1 MFAKIN
7 KEDFLVANK
16 QTKKLRII
24 PLGGVDE
31 IGKNMTAI
39 EYGEDIVV
47 IDCGSIFPKED
58 MYGIDL
64 VIPDFS
70 YLERNRDKVKGF
82 LITHGHEDHIGALP
96 YVLRKIDAPIYCTS
110 LTRAHIE
117 YKFKEHKLNG
127 VVINTIHPRDRVRI
141 GKFEVEFIHTNHSI
155 AGAVALAIHTPMGV
169 IVHTGDFKVDFTPV
183 DGDPIDL
190 AKFAELGSKGVL
202 LLMADSTNVEREG
215 FTMSERSVG
224 HALERFFDES
234 EDRRIIVATFASNIH
249 RIQQIVDLA
258 AARGRKVCF
267 LGRSMENVASIA
279 MDIGEMTVPEGM
291 LVEPE
296 RLEKVP
302 YEEMVVITTGS
313 QGEPMSGLARMA
325 SNDHTK
331 IKLGQKDTVIIS
343 ASAIPGN
350 ELMVSR
356 VINNLFRKGVIVI
369 YEALYE
375 VHVSGH
381 ACKGELKLI
390 HSLTKPKYFMP
401 VHGEYRHL
409 VQHAMLAASLGM
421 PEENVFIPELG
432 NALEITR
439 RSAHMTGGVPAG
451 SLLIDGLGIGDV
463 GNIVMRDR
471 RLLSQDGLMVVC
483 LTFDSKTGELVTGP
497 DIISRGF
504 VYVRESDQLIEEVK
518 KVVLDYLSGCEA
530 SRHSDWGLVKNG
542 LRTRLK
548 DFLYTKT
555 KRTPM
560 ILPILIEV

>member
-1 MFAKIN
+1 M
-7 KEDFLVANK
+7 ANK
-16 QTKKLRII
+16 QTKKLRVI

-39 EYGEDIVV
+39 EYGEDIVI

-70 YLERNRDKVKGF
+70 YLERNRDKVKAF

-96 YVLRKIDAPIYCTS
+96 YVLKRIDAPIYCTS
-110 LTRAHIE
+110 LTRALIE
-117 YKFKEHKLNG
+117 YKFKEHKING
-127 VVINTIHPRDRVRI
+127 AVINTIHPKDKVRI
-141 GKFEVEFIHTNHSI
+141 GKFEVEFIKTNHSI

-183 DGDPIDL
+183 DGEPIDL

-224 HALERFFDES
+224 RALERFFDES

-279 MDIGEMTVPEGM
+279 MDIGEMNVPEGM
-291 LVEPE
+291 LIEPE

-331 IKLGQKDTVIIS
+331 IKLCQRDTVIIS

-409 VQHAMLAASLGM
+409 VQHAMLAASMGM
-421 PEENVFIPELG
+421 PEENIFIPELG

-439 RSAHMTGGVPAG
+439 RSAHMTGGIPAD

-483 LTFDSKTGELVTGP
+483 VTFDSKTGELISGP

-504 VYVRESDQLIEEVK
+504 VYVRESDQLIEEAK
-518 KVVLDYLSGCEA
+518 KVVLDYISGCEP
-530 SRHSDWGLVKNG
+530 SRHSDWGLIKNG
-542 LRTRLK
+542 LRSKLK

>member
-1 MFAKIN
+1 M
-7 KEDFLVANK
+7 ANK

-70 YLERNRDKVKGF
+70 YLERNRDKVKAF

-110 LTRAHIE
+110 LTRALIE
-117 YKFKEHKLNG
+117 YKFKEHKING
-127 VVINTIHPRDRVRI
+127 AVINTIHPRDKVRI
-141 GKFEVEFIHTNHSI
+141 GKFDVEFIHTNHSI

-224 HALERFFDES
+224 RALERFFDES

-279 MDIGEMTVPEGM
+279 MDIGEMTVPDGM

-331 IKLGQKDTVIIS
+331 IKLCERDTVIIS

-390 HSLTKPKYFMP
+390 HSLTKPQYFMP

-409 VQHAMLAASLGM
+409 VQHAMLATSLGI

-432 NALEITR
+432 SALEITR

-451 SLLIDGLGIGDV
+451 NLLIDGLGIGDV

-483 LTFDSKTGELVTGP
+483 VTFDSKTGELISGP

-504 VYVRESDQLIEEVK
+504 VYVRESDQLIEEAK
-518 KVVLDYLSGCEA
+518 KVVLDYIAGCEP
-530 SRHSDWGLVKNG
+530 SRHSDWGLIKNG
-542 LRTRLK
+542 LRSKLK

>member
-110 LTRAHIE
+110 LTRALIE

-190 AKFAELGSKGVL
+190 AKFAELGTKGVL

-518 KVVLDYLSGCEA
+518 KVVLDYLSGCEP

>member
-1 MFAKIN
+1 M
-7 KEDFLVANK
+7 ANK
-16 QTKKLRII
+16 QTKKLRVI

-39 EYGEDIVV
+39 EYGEDIVI

-70 YLERNRDKVKGF
+70 YLERNRDKVKAF

-96 YVLRKIDAPIYCTS
+96 YVLKRIDAPIYCTS
-110 LTRAHIE
+110 LTRALIE
-117 YKFKEHKLNG
+117 YKFKEHKING
-127 VVINTIHPRDRVRI
+127 AVINTIHPKDKVRI
-141 GKFEVEFIHTNHSI
+141 GKFEVEFIKTNHSI

-183 DGDPIDL
+183 DGEPIDL

-224 HALERFFDES
+224 RALERFFDES

-279 MDIGEMTVPEGM
+279 MDIGEMNVPEGM
-291 LVEPE
+291 LIEPE

-331 IKLGQKDTVIIS
+331 IKLCQRDTVIIS

-409 VQHAMLAASLGM
+409 VQHAMLAASMGM
-421 PEENVFIPELG
+421 PEENIFIPELG

-439 RSAHMTGGVPAG
+439 RSAHMTGGIPAG

-483 LTFDSKTGELVTGP
+483 VTFDSKTGELISGP

-504 VYVRESDQLIEEVK
+504 VYVRESDQLIEEAK
-518 KVVLDYLSGCEA
+518 KVVLDYISGCEP
-530 SRHSDWGLVKNG
+530 SRHSDWGLIKNG
-542 LRTRLK
+542 LRSKLK

-555 KRTPM
+555 KRTHM

>member
-1 MFAKIN
+1 MFAKFMRRFI
-7 KEDFLVANK
+7 LVANK
-16 QTKKLRII
+16 QTKKLRVI

-39 EYGEDIVV
+39 EYGEDIVI

-70 YLERNRDKVKGF
+70 YLERNRDKVKAF

-96 YVLRKIDAPIYCTS
+96 YVLKRIDAPIYCTS
-110 LTRAHIE
+110 LTRALIE
-117 YKFKEHKLNG
+117 YKFKEHKING
-127 VVINTIHPRDRVRI
+127 AVINTIHPKDKVRI
-141 GKFEVEFIHTNHSI
+141 GKFEVEFIKTNHSI

-183 DGDPIDL
+183 DGEPIDL

-224 HALERFFDES
+224 RALERFFDES

-279 MDIGEMTVPEGM
+279 MDIGEMNVPEGM
-291 LVEPE
+291 LIEPE

-331 IKLGQKDTVIIS
+331 IKLCQRDTVIIS

-409 VQHAMLAASLGM
+409 VQHAMLAASMGM
-421 PEENVFIPELG
+421 PEENIFIPELG

-439 RSAHMTGGVPAG
+439 RSAHMTGGIPAG

-483 LTFDSKTGELVTGP
+483 VTFDSKTGELISGP

-504 VYVRESDQLIEEVK
+504 VYVRESDQLIEEAK
-518 KVVLDYLSGCEA
+518 KVVLDYISGCEP
-530 SRHSDWGLVKNG
+530 SRHSDWGLIKNG
-542 LRTRLK
+542 LRSKLK

>member
-1 MFAKIN
+1 M
-7 KEDFLVANK
+7 ANK
-16 QTKKLRII
+16 QTKKLRVI

-39 EYGEDIVV
+39 EYGEDIVI

-70 YLERNRDKVKGF
+70 YLERNRDKVKAF

-96 YVLRKIDAPIYCTS
+96 YVLKRIDAPIYCTS
-110 LTRAHIE
+110 LTRALIE
-117 YKFKEHKLNG
+117 YKFKEHKING
-127 VVINTIHPRDRVRI
+127 AVINTIHPKDKVRI
-141 GKFEVEFIHTNHSI
+141 GKFEVEFIKTNHSI

-183 DGDPIDL
+183 DGEPIDL

-224 HALERFFDES
+224 RALERFFDES

-279 MDIGEMTVPEGM
+279 LDIGEMNVPEGM
-291 LVEPE
+291 LIEPE

-302 YEEMVVITTGS
+302 YEEMVVRTTGS

-331 IKLGQKDTVIIS
+331 IKLCQRDTVIIS

-409 VQHAMLAASLGM
+409 VQHAMLAASMGM
-421 PEENVFIPELG
+421 PEENIFIPELG

-439 RSAHMTGGVPAG
+439 RSAHMTGGIPAG

-483 LTFDSKTGELVTGP
+483 VTFDSKTGELISGP

-504 VYVRESDQLIEEVK
+504 VYVRESDQLIEEAK
-518 KVVLDYLSGCEA
+518 KVVLDYISGCEP
-530 SRHSDWGLVKNG
+530 SRHSDWGLIKNG
-542 LRTRLK
+542 LRSKLK

>member
-1 MFAKIN
+1 M
-7 KEDFLVANK
+7 ANK

-110 LTRAHIE
+110 LTRALIE

>member
-1 MFAKIN
+1 
-7 KEDFLVANK
+7 VANK
-16 QTKKLRII
+16 QTKKLRVI

-39 EYGEDIVV
+39 EYGEDIVI

-70 YLERNRDKVKGF
+70 YLERNRDKVKAF

-96 YVLRKIDAPIYCTS
+96 YVLKRIDAPIYCTS
-110 LTRAHIE
+110 LTRALIE
-117 YKFKEHKLNG
+117 YKFKEHKING
-127 VVINTIHPRDRVRI
+127 AVINTIHPKDKVRI
-141 GKFEVEFIHTNHSI
+141 GKFEVEFIKTNHSI

-183 DGDPIDL
+183 DGEPIDL

-224 HALERFFDES
+224 RALERFFDES

-279 MDIGEMTVPEGM
+279 MDIGEMNVPEGM
-291 LVEPE
+291 LIEPE

-331 IKLGQKDTVIIS
+331 IKLCQRDTVIIS

-409 VQHAMLAASLGM
+409 VQHAMLAASMGM
-421 PEENVFIPELG
+421 PEENIFIPELG

-439 RSAHMTGGVPAG
+439 RSAHMTGGIPAG

-483 LTFDSKTGELVTGP
+483 VTFDSKTGELISGP

-504 VYVRESDQLIEEVK
+504 VYVRESDQLIEEAK
-518 KVVLDYLSGCEA
+518 KVVLDYISGCEP
-530 SRHSDWGLVKNG
+530 SRHSDWGLIKNG
-542 LRTRLK
+542 LRSKLK

>member
-1 MFAKIN
+1 M
-7 KEDFLVANK
+7 ANK
-16 QTKKLRII
+16 QTKKLRVI

-39 EYGEDIVV
+39 EYGEDIVI

-70 YLERNRDKVKGF
+70 YLERNRDKVKAF

-96 YVLRKIDAPIYCTS
+96 YVLKRIDAPIYCTS
-110 LTRAHIE
+110 LTRALIE
-117 YKFKEHKLNG
+117 YKFKEHKING
-127 VVINTIHPRDRVRI
+127 AVINTIHPKDKVRI
-141 GKFEVEFIHTNHSI
+141 GKFEVEFIKTNHSI

-183 DGDPIDL
+183 DGEPIDL

-224 HALERFFDES
+224 RALERFFDES

-279 MDIGEMTVPEGM
+279 MDIGEMNVPEGM
-291 LVEPE
+291 LIEPE

-331 IKLGQKDTVIIS
+331 IKLCQRDTVIIS

-409 VQHAMLAASLGM
+409 VQHAMLAASMGM
-421 PEENVFIPELG
+421 PEENIFIPELG

-439 RSAHMTGGVPAG
+439 RSAHMTGGIPAG

-483 LTFDSKTGELVTGP
+483 VTFDSKTGELISGP

-504 VYVRESDQLIEEVK
+504 VYVRESDQLIEEAK
-518 KVVLDYLSGCEA
+518 KVVLDYISGCEP
-530 SRHSDWGLVKNG
+530 SRHSDWGLIKNG
-542 LRTRLK
+542 LRSKLK

-560 ILPILIEV
+560 ILPILREV

>member
-1 MFAKIN
+1 M
-7 KEDFLVANK
+7 ANK

-70 YLERNRDKVKGF
+70 YLERNRDKVKAF

-110 LTRAHIE
+110 LTRALIE
-117 YKFKEHKLNG
+117 YKFKEHKING
-127 VVINTIHPRDRVRI
+127 VVINTIHPRDKVRI
-141 GKFEVEFIHTNHSI
+141 GKFDVEFIHTTHSI

-279 MDIGEMTVPEGM
+279 MDIGEMTVPDGM

-302 YEEMVVITTGS
+302 YEDMVVITTGS

-331 IKLGQKDTVIIS
+331 IKLCERDTVIIS

-390 HSLTKPKYFMP
+390 HSLTKPQYFMP

-409 VQHAMLAASLGM
+409 VQHAMLAASMGM

-483 LTFDSKTGELVTGP
+483 VTFDSKTGELISGP

-504 VYVRESDQLIEEVK
+504 VYVRESDQLIEEAK
-518 KVVLDYLSGCEA
+518 KVVLDYIAGCEP
-530 SRHSDWGLVKNG
+530 SRHSDWGLIKNG
-542 LRTRLK
+542 LRSKLK

>member
-1 MFAKIN
+1 M
-7 KEDFLVANK
+7 ANK

-110 LTRAHIE
+110 LTRALIE
-117 YKFKEHKLNG
+117 YKFKAHKLNG

>member
-1 MFAKIN
+1 M
-7 KEDFLVANK
+7 ANK
-16 QTKKLRII
+16 QTKKLRVI

-39 EYGEDIVV
+39 EYGEDIVI

-70 YLERNRDKVKGF
+70 YLERNRDKVKAF

-96 YVLRKIDAPIYCTS
+96 YVLKRIDAPIYCTS
-110 LTRAHIE
+110 LTRALIE
-117 YKFKEHKLNG
+117 YKFKEHKING
-127 VVINTIHPRDRVRI
+127 AVINTIHPKDKVRI
-141 GKFEVEFIHTNHSI
+141 GKFEVEFIKTNHSI

-183 DGDPIDL
+183 DGEPIDL

-224 HALERFFDES
+224 RALERFFDES

-279 MDIGEMTVPEGM
+279 MDIGEMNVPEGM
-291 LVEPE
+291 LIEPE

-331 IKLGQKDTVIIS
+331 IKLCQRDTVIIS

-356 VINNLFRKGVIVI
+356 VINNLFRKRVIVI

-409 VQHAMLAASLGM
+409 VQHAMLAASMGM
-421 PEENVFIPELG
+421 PEENIFIPELG

-439 RSAHMTGGVPAG
+439 RSAHMTGGIPAD

-483 LTFDSKTGELVTGP
+483 VTFDSKTGELISGP

-504 VYVRESDQLIEEVK
+504 VYVRESDQLIEEAK
-518 KVVLDYLSGCEA
+518 KVVLDYISGCEP
-530 SRHSDWGLVKNG
+530 SRHSDWGLIKNG
-542 LRTRLK
+542 LRSKLK

>member
-1 MFAKIN
+1 M
-7 KEDFLVANK
+7 ANK
-16 QTKKLRII
+16 QTKKLRVI

-39 EYGEDIVV
+39 EYGEDIVI

-70 YLERNRDKVKGF
+70 YLERNRDKVKAF

-96 YVLRKIDAPIYCTS
+96 YVLKRIDAPIYCTS
-110 LTRAHIE
+110 LTRALIE
-117 YKFKEHKLNG
+117 YKFKEHKING
-127 VVINTIHPRDRVRI
+127 AVINTIHPKDKVRI
-141 GKFEVEFIHTNHSI
+141 GKFEVEFIKTNHSI
-155 AGAVALAIHTPMGV
+155 AGAVALATHTPRGV

-183 DGDPIDL
+183 DGEPIDL

-224 HALERFFDES
+224 RALERFFDES

-279 MDIGEMTVPEGM
+279 MDIGEMNVPEGM
-291 LVEPE
+291 LIEPE

-331 IKLGQKDTVIIS
+331 IKLCQRDTVIIS

-409 VQHAMLAASLGM
+409 VQHAMLAASMGM
-421 PEENVFIPELG
+421 PEENIFIPELG

-439 RSAHMTGGVPAG
+439 RSAHMTGGIPAG

-483 LTFDSKTGELVTGP
+483 VTFDSKTGELISGP

-504 VYVRESDQLIEEVK
+504 VYVRESDQLIEEAK
-518 KVVLDYLSGCEA
+518 KVVLDYISGCEP
-530 SRHSDWGLVKNG
+530 SRHSDWGLIKNG
-542 LRTRLK
+542 LRSKLK